1 VTPNSQKE
9 REDST
14 ELRLSEMRA
23 YRLHKMRYLCKF
35 QVQLCAIA
43 SQNKLNREALNYS
56 QHAALMAQTLI
67 AEAQFICK
75 EHLRK
80 LSAMQKGKE
89 EEK

>member
-1 VTPNSQKE
+1 
-9 REDST
+9 
-14 ELRLSEMRA
+14 
-23 YRLHKMRYLCKF
+23 
-35 QVQLCAIA
+35 VQLCAIA